1 MFKNNDIQHVY
12 WLLDQYLTHKINTT
26 TFCDQFH
33 YSYDREIN
41 RESLTPLEIRAFDD
55 LSAIAG
61 RFSEF
66 EEDHRGYPKAFSTE
80 KELRQKILETKH
92 ILRMNLQ

>member
-1 MFKNNDIQHVY
+1 MFKNNDIQYVY
-12 WLLDQYLTHKINTT
+12 WLLDQYLTHKINATI
-26 TFCDQFH
+26 FCDQFY

-41 RESLTPLEIRAFDD
+41 RESLTPLETQAFDD

-66 EEDHRGYPKAFSTE
+66 EEDHRNCPKAFSTE
-80 KELRQKILETKH
+80 KELRQQILETKN
-92 ILRMNLQ
+92 ILQSS